1 MGILKIFPLLGNK
14 ALICSYSCSLCS
26 ACKENLPQ
34 MDLEFTGELHRQPK
48 HKMLRYASPDPSFPR
63 FSTVFVSLA
72 LPNAHPSTLGVNGPG
87 FGHHAP
93 KILPGFKF
101 CPIEIKNYL
110 AKNPLFS
117 SHGDLEDY

>member
-63 FSTVFVSLA
+63 FSTVFVSA
-72 LPNAHPSTLGVNGPG
+72 WGSAQCSSQHSGGKWTWVWSPC
-87 FGHHAP
+87 P
-93 KILPGFKF
+93 K
-101 CPIEIKNYL
+101 N
-110 AKNPLFS
+110 S
-117 SHGDLEDY
+117 SRI